1 MRCHLPGRF
10 PSRVKRLF

>member
-10 PSRVKRLF
+10 PSRVKRL